1 MEGLLVEILRNAP
14 MTGAVLVAL
23 YYVQKAILAK
33 LDKVDRRMD
42 CFESSQH
49 ACQLD
54 NAKYYATKSEM
65 GESWKRIDNHESRIS
80 RLEGKDK

>member
-1 MEGLLVEILRNAP
+1 MEGLLIDILRSAP
-14 MTGAVLVAL
+14 MTGSVLLAL
-23 YYVQKAILAK
+23 WYVQKAILAK

-54 NAKYYATKSEM
+54 NAKYFATKSDI
-65 GESWKRIDNHESRIS
+65 GEAWKRIDNHESRIS
-80 RLEGKDK
+80 RLEGKG

>member
-1 MEGLLVEILRNAP
+1 MIEWLGKFAEQAPQTALILGGLYL
-14 MTGAVLVAL
+14 AVRLL
-23 YYVQKAILAK
+23 LEETRAIK
-33 LDKVDRRMD
+33 KRMD

-54 NAKYYATKSEM
+54 NAKYFATKSEM

-80 RLEGKDK
+80 RLEGKG

>member
-1 MEGLLVEILRNAP
+1 MIEWLGKFAEQAPQTALILFGLYL
-14 MTGAVLVAL
+14 AVRLL
-23 YYVQKAILAK
+23 LEETRAIK
-33 LDKVDRRMD
+33 KRMD

-54 NAKYYATKSEM
+54 NAKYFATKAEM

-80 RLEGKDK
+80 RLEGKG